1 MSSHFAPVVEAFHTS
16 SGNHA
21 HVVPGNDNTFTY
33 ENGDGQTISEPSVS
47 DKSNMYAYDG
57 TRAVKRFNSTTST
70 WENVNINAF
79 TSIPELTGILTTN
92 QNLNLAI
99 KGISGEINSE
109 SFNPFF
115 IATVTDYFVTSHLIN
130 DYQEIT
136 SINNYVKTLQH
147 DEFTRL
153 SKLND
158 KFTNEVLSTKEM
170 YLMANRD
177 TYQIRSNIRL
187 IMYSIVT
194 LAILMALMPSNDTV
208 WAKVLMGLV
217 IIAFFVYA
225 VLHVRN
231 DRARRFKDFSKKFF
245 SKGDLP
251 DISKDAEEEKDK
263 ENGNGETCT
272 D

>member
-1 MSSHFAPVVEAFHTS
+1 MSSHFAPVIEAFHAANA
-16 SGNHA
+16 NHA
-21 HVVPGNDNTFTY
+21 HVT
-33 ENGDGQTISEPSVS
+33 NGDFVYQNAQGESVPVPLT
-47 DKSNMYAYDG
+47 DGMYAYGDNNRIVKIYKQPG
-57 TRAVKRFNSTTST
+57 TGAGAWTP
-70 WENVNINAF
+70 F
-79 TSIPELTGILTTN
+79 TVGNLGSIAELQGILATN
-92 QNLNLAI
+92 TNIEFAI
-99 KGISGEINSE
+99 KGITDTNVSNAFNS
-109 SFNPFF
+109 FV
-115 IATVTDYFVTSHLIN
+115 IATVSDYFDMSHSVN

>member
-1 MSSHFAPVVEAFHTS
+1 MSTQYAPVVEAFHAS
-16 SGNHA
+16 NSIHA
-21 HVVPGNDNTFTY
+21 HVNGSEYKYEDTDGKQLTQEPTDKTGLLAFDGSNQLKQKFVNNAWQPYDVNSLTSFTDLIGLVATSKNLNFAL
-33 ENGDGQTISEPSVS
+33 ETLSGDVDATNFNAFLTATVS
-47 DKSNMYAYDG
+47 D
-57 TRAVKRFNSTTST
+57 
-70 WENVNINAF
+70 
-79 TSIPELTGILTTN
+79 
-92 QNLNLAI
+92 
-99 KGISGEINSE
+99 
-109 SFNPFF
+109 
-115 IATVTDYFVTSHLIN
+115 YFGMSHTIN
-130 DYQEIT
+130 DYQEIS

-147 DEFTRL
+147 DEYTRL
-153 SKLND
+153 TKLND

-187 IMYSIVT
+187 IMYALVT

-231 DRARRFKDFSKKFF
+231 DRGRRFKDFSKKFF

-251 DISKDAEEEKDK
+251 DISKDAEAEKNK
-263 ENGNGETCT
+263 ENENGETCNE
-272 D
+272 

>member
-1 MSSHFAPVVEAFHTS
+1 MSSHFAPVIEAFHVAVNPHAHKI
-16 SGNHA
+16 SGNYH
-21 HVVPGNDNTFTY
+21 Y
-33 ENGDGQTISEPSVS
+33 ENAGGIRETNAPSPPPQG
-47 DKSNMYAYDG
+47 MYAYDDKNKVVEIYKG
-57 TRAVKRFNSTTST
+57 TGWTP
-70 WENVNINAF
+70 F
-79 TSIPELTGILTTN
+79 TVGSLGSIPELKGILATN
-92 QNLNLAI
+92 TNIAFAI
-99 KGISGEINSE
+99 KDITVDTLND
-109 SFNPFF
+109 SFDSFLL
-115 IATVTDYFVTSHLIN
+115 ATVSDYFTMSHSVN

-263 ENGNGETCT
+263 ENGNSETCT